1 MALVDQTQGAEG
13 VFVTLADLIAL
24 RFAAKKLQLT
34 NRSRALNSLAGPNKS
49 NFRGRGID
57 FDEVRR
63 YEPGDD
69 IRTIDW
75 RVTARSGTPYT
86 KLFREER
93 ERPVLIFVD
102 QCSGMYFGSST
113 RFKSVLAANIASTI
127 AWAALDQGERV
138 GGFVFNQKGHK
149 DIRPRRSRRSVLQL
163 LSEIVSYN
171 NALPITTTENFKW
184 SMGDAFLNLR
194 RIARPGT
201 SIFLISD
208 FLGFGSDYSK
218 ENLFKLSQHNEV
230 TAILCTDPLEHEL
243 PIAGRYVVTDDVST
257 CDLETGDEV
266 VRLAYEKSAAN
277 RLEKLNK
284 TMSRLGIPLL
294 RATTNQ
300 SELTLL
306 QSFYGKQKK

>member
-1 MALVDQTQGAEG
+1 MPSVEQTQGTEG

-24 RFAAKKLQLT
+24 RFAAKKLHIT

-57 FDEVRR
+57 FEEVRR

-75 RVTARSGTPYT
+75 RVTARSGNPHT

-113 RFKSVLAANIASTI
+113 RFKSVLAANIAATI

-138 GGFVFNQKGHK
+138 GGFVFNQNGHK
-149 DIRPRRSRRSVLQL
+149 DIRPQRSKRSVLML
-163 LSEIVSYN
+163 LSEIVRYN
-171 NALPITTTENFKW
+171 NALPVTTEYINW
-184 SMGDAFLNLR
+184 SLGGALLNLR

-208 FLGFGSDYSK
+208 FLGSDSDYSK

-230 TAILCTDPLEHEL
+230 TAILCTDPLEHVL
-243 PIAGRYVVTDDVST
+243 PIAGRYAVTDGLSNSNLD
-257 CDLETGDEV
+257 TGNEV
-266 VRLAYEKSAAN
+266 IRLAYEKSAADRIKN
-277 RLEKLNK
+277 LDK
-284 TMSRLGIPLL
+284 TMSKLGIPLL
-294 RATTNQ
+294 RATTNK